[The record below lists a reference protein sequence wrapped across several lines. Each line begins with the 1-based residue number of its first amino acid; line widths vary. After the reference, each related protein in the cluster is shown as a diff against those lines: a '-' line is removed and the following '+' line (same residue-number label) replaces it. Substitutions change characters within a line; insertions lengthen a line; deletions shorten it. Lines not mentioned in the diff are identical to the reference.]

1 MTDLAPVVARV
12 RALKGPDRE
21 VDAMVCAAVR
31 YLPKTI
37 AATWARG
44 WPGSLE
50 ARGAYVHL
58 VGDAGTT
65 CANFMSSPL
74 TASVDAVL
82 GLITEKL
89 PGQQGVLMQDA
100 ENDLAVSGYTDGP
113 EYTGQ
118 LARFLLLAFLNAWN
132 TENEHDL

>member
-1 MTDLAPVVARV
+1 MTDIPSLISRV

-31 YLPKTI
+31 YMPKTI
-37 AATWARG
+37 AATWARDWAG
-44 WPGSLE
+44 PFV

-58 VGDAGTT
+58 VGDDGQTT
-65 CANFMSSPL
+65 CANFMSHPL

-82 GLITEKL
+82 DLIGEKL
-89 PGQQGVLMQDA
+89 PGQQGILVHEA

-118 LARFLLLAFLNAWN
+118 LARFLLLAFLNAMESR
-132 TENEHDL
+132 T

>member
-1 MTDLAPVVARV
+1 MTTLPSLITRV

-37 AATWARG
+37 AATWARD
-44 WPGSLE
+44 WPGSFV
-50 ARGAYVHL
+50 AKGSCVRL
-58 VGDAGTT
+58 VGDGGESH
-65 CANFMSSPL
+65 ANFTAAPL

-82 GLITEKL
+82 DLIGEKL
-89 PGQQGVLMQDA
+89 AGQQGILVHEA

-118 LARFLLLAFLNAWN
+118 LARFLLLAFLNALESR
-132 TENEHDL
+132 T